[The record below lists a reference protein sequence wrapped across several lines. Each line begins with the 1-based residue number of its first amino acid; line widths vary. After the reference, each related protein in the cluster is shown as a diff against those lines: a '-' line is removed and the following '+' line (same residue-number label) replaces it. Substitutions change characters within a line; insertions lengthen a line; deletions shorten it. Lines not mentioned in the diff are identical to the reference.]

1 MREIIDKIRR
11 DQNQMALNHLDGE
24 KSSDSKPALEKDKE
38 MGKEHNTSCAV
49 AQVMDR
55 SEEGSPK
62 ETSDQLLTN
71 PSEER
76 GFFSRS
82 SSWA

>member
-11 DQNQMALNHLDGE
+11 DQNQMTLDHLDGE
-24 KSSDSKPALEKDKE
+24 GSSDGKPALEKDKE
-38 MGKEHNTSCAV
+38 MGREHSTSFAV
-49 AQVMDR
+49 AQEVDR

-62 ETSDQLLTN
+62 ETSDQPLTN

>member
-24 KSSDSKPALEKDKE
+24 GSSDCKPALEKDKDI
-38 MGKEHNTSCAV
+38 GRKHSTARAV
-49 AQVMDR
+49 TQVMDR

-62 ETSDQLLTN
+62 ETSDQPLTN

>member
-11 DQNQMALNHLDGE
+11 DQNQMALDHLDGE
-24 KSSDSKPALEKDKE
+24 GSSDSKPALEKDKD
-38 MGKEHNTSCAV
+38 MGRDHSTSCAV
-49 AQVMDR
+49 TQVMDR

-62 ETSDQLLTN
+62 ETSDQPLTN

>member
-1 MREIIDKIRR
+1 
-11 DQNQMALNHLDGE
+11 MALNHLDGE
-24 KSSDSKPALEKDKE
+24 GSSDCKPALEKDKE
-38 MGKEHNTSCAV
+38 MGREHSTTPAV
-49 AQVMDR
+49 AQEVDR

-62 ETSDQLLTN
+62 ETSDQPLTT